1 MAIFWALSC
10 MILAAL
16 NDLVFKFYARKPRS
30 QGYFVSIV
38 GGVWMITGMCFV
50 RQFDVNWQSTI
61 LWGAISGFFSVG
73 GNLLMLDAMRSLD
86 AGVCSTIYRLNLVP
100 VTIGAAVLLGENI
113 SLQQYIGISC
123 ACGAVAAFLPRE
135 RSGKIMQTAFVMM
148 IIASLMR
155 AGMGLSYRYGFLHG
169 ADENWVV
176 VVNSLFWIFG
186 GLFYGKVRKTE
197 NDNQTDIKK
206 LWGYALLSGVLVAG
220 IVLTMAQSLVCG
232 AASVVLPIAQM
243 SFLVTGILGAILL
256 KEKITFMR
264 VIALLL
270 GVAAILLLSIK

>member
-100 VTIGAAVLLGENI
+100 VTIGAAVLLGEKI
-113 SLQQYIGISC
+113 SLT
-123 ACGAVAAFLPRE
+123 PTTR
-135 RSGKIMQTAFVMM
+135 RS
-148 IIASLMR
+148 IIQSNDVWNLGSL
-155 AGMGLSYRYGFLHG
+155 
-169 ADENWVV
+169 ENT
-176 VVNSLFWIFG
+176 F
-186 GLFYGKVRKTE
+186 
-197 NDNQTDIKK
+197 
-206 LWGYALLSGVLVAG
+206 LLSNH
-220 IVLTMAQSLVCG
+220 
-232 AASVVLPIAQM
+232 AAVNKPNAPP
-243 SFLVTGILGAILL
+243 
-256 KEKITFMR
+256 
-264 VIALLL
+264 
-270 GVAAILLLSIK
+270 

>member
-10 MILAAL
+10 MVLAAL

-38 GGVWMITGMCFV
+38 GGVWMITGMFFV
-50 RQFDVNWQSTI
+50 RQFDVDWRATLI
-61 LWGAISGFFSVG
+61 WGTISGIFSVG

-100 VTIGAAVLLGENI
+100 VTVGAALLLGENI
-113 SLQQYIGISC
+113 SLQQYAGIIC
-123 ACGAVAAFLPRE
+123 ACAAVAAFLPRE
-135 RSGKIMQTAFVMM
+135 RSGKIVKAAFIMM

-186 GLFYGKVRKTE
+186 GLFYGKIRKTGNSEE
-197 NDNQTDIKK
+197 NNSKK

-220 IVLTMAQSLVCG
+220 IVLTMAQSLVYG
-232 AASVVLPIAQM
+232 DASVVLPIAQM
-243 SFLVTGILGAILL
+243 SFLVTGILGVILL
-256 KEKITFMR
+256 KEKITVMK

-270 GVAAILLLSIK
+270 GVAAVLLLSIK